1 MSKQQSLLVALIVSI
16 ALNLLIAGALI
27 GRWTRPAGPPPL
39 SWALQSVA
47 PETREQLRG
56 KLRGHLTEVQPL
68 RENMR
73 KAMQDVRDA
82 AATEPLDTAVLT
94 AALENARDAQQH
106 YQAFLHS
113 NVVEILA
120 SLPVE
125 QRMAVLRRTLE
136 QEGRGEKRKPPHP
149 PRPR

>member
-1 MSKQQSLLVALIVSI
+1 MSKQQSLLLALIVSI

-56 KLRGHLTEVQPL
+56 KLRGQRTDVQPL
-68 RENMR
+68 RENIR
-73 KAMQDVRDA
+73 KAMEGVREA
-82 AATEPLDTAVLT
+82 AATEPLDTAALT
-94 AALENARDAQQH
+94 EALEDARDAQQA
-106 YQAFLHS
+106 YQAFLHG

-125 QRMAVLRRTLE
+125 QRMAVLRRILE
-136 QEGRGEKRKPPHP
+136 QNGRGEKRKPPHP
-149 PRPR
+149 PGPR

>member
-16 ALNLLIAGALI
+16 ALNLLVAGAFI

-39 SWALQSVA
+39 SWALESVA

-56 KLRGHLTEVQPL
+56 KLRGHQAEVRPL

-73 KAMQDVRDA
+73 RAMQVVRAA
-82 AATEPLDTAVLT
+82 AATEPLDTAALT
-94 AALENARDAQQH
+94 AALESARDAQQR

-113 NVVEILA
+113 NVVDVLA

-125 QRMAVLRRTLE
+125 QRMAVLQRTLE
-136 QEGRGEKRKPPHP
+136 QNGRGEQRKRPHP
-149 PRPR
+149 PGPP